1 MSSSRT
7 RASDQLSIHSA
18 ASSSKTSLSR
28 SFNLQPSS
36 PRSPR
41 FRNTLQRQASVS
53 SASTQSTGT
62 SSRLAA
68 LGPRSTGNIYLA
80 SLTEHSSSKDT
91 IADSRTEDDDIDNDD
106 PEAKDYASALQELHD
121 IRRRRDEVDA
131 KYLAKLEY
139 IQAKLRAAELH
150 ERVSR
155 H

>member
-7 RASDQLSIHSA
+7 NGSDQLSIHSTE
-18 ASSSKTSLSR
+18 SSSKASLSR
-28 SFNLQPSS
+28 SFIQQPSS

-41 FRNTLQRQASVS
+41 FRSTLQRQNSVS

-80 SLTEHSSSKDT
+80 SLTEHSSSRDT

-121 IRRRRDEVDA
+121 IRQRRDEMDVR
-131 KYLAKLEY
+131 YIAKLEY
-139 IQAKLRAAELH
+139 IQAKLKAAEIH